1 MRNFLDMLKESYDE
15 NIRIISNK
23 KADKRTLRKFAK
35 LTQRLRFESSEISVL
50 KKYSY
55 LTRITIT
62 DILLKSILVI
72 IDSEEIKSQRYELS
86 RKRTYIKDN
95 EFLYLNII
103 YNLVTKRD
111 EDFTSFFVRRSIFF
125 TFYDRYL

>member
-1 MRNFLDMLKESYDE
+1 MRNFLDMLKESYNE
-15 NIRIISNK
+15 NIRVISNK
-23 KADKRTLRKFAK
+23 ETDKRTLRKFAK
-35 LTQRLRFESSEISVL
+35 LAQRLRFESSEISVL

-62 DILLKSILVI
+62 DILLKSILVT

-86 RKRTYIKDN
+86 RKRTYIEDN

-111 EDFTSFFVRRSIFF
+111 KDLTSFFIRRSIFF